1 MDSES
6 LENWA
11 PALATLAVF
20 TCLAW
25 LAPRD
30 ETRFAAKFGRVCGA
44 MFAAAVIL
52 RYASWRIHAL
62 PPDSTPLRQVWA
74 VFFLVMEMLN
84 VFSNLLVLFFM
95 SRTINRSE
103 QADAAQ
109 DSPLI
114 HAPTDVFIAT
124 YNEPRSVLER
134 TIVGALDIDHPD
146 MRVWVLDDGAR
157 PWVRD
162 LAEELGANYLF
173 RIKGKHAKA
182 GNINNGLAH
191 VLSHGRRPQF
201 IMVLDAD
208 FIASRQ
214 FLRRTL
220 GLFET
225 PDVGIVQTPQ
235 HFFNPD
241 PVQINLSCTHV
252 WPDEQRF
259 FFNVLMPSQDA
270 WGAAFCCGTS
280 SVMRVEA
287 LEAIG
292 GMATETVTEDALT
305 SYKMRA
311 HGWRTIFLNERL
323 SLGLAPEG
331 LSEYVM
337 QRGRWCL
344 GAIQQLHTPWS
355 WFGRAPIGG
364 VNRLSNLA
372 TMLFWMVSFPFKL
385 MVLACPAI
393 YWLTGSPVIQA
404 TIPELLYWLLPSVLA
419 SILFMSVYGRNL
431 VIPIMTDITQILS
444 AVVVMANVATGVFRP
459 RGRAFKVT
467 DKGVA
472 REQLMVRWQLMWP
485 FLLIAVL
492 TLLGIAV
499 NASPLSPLAGSDGY
513 DTNIFWS
520 IFNIAVLGLA
530 CLACIEFPRRRAEER
545 FASNERGVVIWPGRA
560 GAECRVLDISLGG
573 AKLFATRWDKVESSG
588 VLSLDDGDLQIPFNL
603 LRQRDKEVV
612 VCFDCS
618 PAMRRSLIGRLFG
631 GAYVQELEHVA
642 MHRVIGTLLRRL
654 VG

>member
-1 MDSES
+1 MDIDS
-6 LENWA
+6 LQVWA
-11 PALATLAVF
+11 PTLATVAVF
-20 TCLAW
+20 LCLAW
-25 LAPRD
+25 LPPRD
-30 ETRFAAKFGRVCGA
+30 ETRFAARFARVCA
-44 MFAAAVIL
+44 ALFAAGVIL
-52 RYASWRIHAL
+52 RYAVWRVQAL
-62 PPDSTPLRQVWA
+62 PVDQMPLRQAWSI
-74 VFFLVMEMLN
+74 FFLVMEMLN
-84 VFSNLLVLFFM
+84 VLSNMLVLFFM
-95 SRTINRSE
+95 SRTSNRTAD
-103 QADAAQ
+103 ADAAL

-114 HAPTDVFIAT
+114 RAPTDVFIAT

-146 MRVWVLDDGAR
+146 LRVWVLDDGAR
-157 PWVRD
+157 PWVQE
-162 LAEELGANYLF
+162 LAEELGAHYLF
-173 RIKGKHAKA
+173 RVKGKHAKA

-201 IMVLDAD
+201 ILVLDAD

-241 PVQINLSCTHV
+241 PVQINLGCTHV

-280 SVMRVEA
+280 SVLRVEA
-287 LEAIG
+287 LESIG

-305 SYKMRA
+305 SFKMRA

-355 WFGRAPIGG
+355 WFGRAPIGLI
-364 VNRLSNLA
+364 NRLSNFA
-372 TMLFWMVSFPFKL
+372 TMLFWMISFPFKL
-385 MVLACPAI
+385 MVLACPGI

-404 TIPELLYWLLPSVLA
+404 TIPDLLYWLLPSVLA
-419 SILFMSVYGRNL
+419 SILFMSIYGRNL

-444 AVVVMANVATGVFRP
+444 AVVVVANVITGVFRP
-459 RGRAFKVT
+459 HGRAFKVT

-472 REQLMVRWQLMWP
+472 RQQLMVRWQLMWP

-492 TLLGIAV
+492 TLIGVAV

-513 DTNIFWS
+513 DMNVFWS
-520 IFNIAVLGLA
+520 IFNIAILSLA
-530 CLACIEFPRRRAEER
+530 CLACIELPRRRTEER

-560 GAECRVLDISLGG
+560 GAECRVRDISLGG
-573 AKLFATRWDKVESSG
+573 ARLVAARWDRVEPNG
-588 VLSLDDGDLQIPFNL
+588 VLSLDDGHLQVPFSL
-603 LRQRDKEVV
+603 LRQQDREVV
-612 VCFDCS
+612 IRFDCS
-618 PAMRRSLIGRLFG
+618 PALRRSLIGRLFG
-631 GAYVQELEHVA
+631 GAYAQELERVA
-642 MHRVIGTLLRRL
+642 MHRVMGTLLRRL